1 MINLSD
7 VDPIVVAMRSEPFD
21 PDNPLVEIDGN
32 YQPIRISPY
41 VEYDTVTRNDARRS
55 VKPFDIG
62 RIRPFRLPNFVKPS
76 IQCRLERLLITMPG
90 ARVDELPECPP
101 GDNSHG

>member
-21 PDNPLVEIDGN
+21 PDNSFLEIDGD
-32 YQPIRISPY
+32 YQPIRISSY
-41 VEYDTVTRNDARRS
+41 VKYDPVTRDDTRRS
-55 VKPFDIG
+55 VEPFDIG

-76 IQCRLERLLITMPG
+76 IQRRLERLLIPMPG
-90 ARVDELPECPP
+90 A
-101 GDNSHG
+101 